1 VNNNRPSLAWRLWL
15 LIAQVIAVS
24 AGLLIAWRA
33 FGPEPVAPARTD
45 VVALARGAAR
55 RHVGVGAKWQGRHDT
70 PRGRLSRGGGQGLGL
85 GRQHLHAQGTA
96 TTVARLAAALW
107 RLRRGGARRASPA
120 WAPASIVAAQGFI
133 LTNNHV
139 VEGADEIAV
148 MPPGGKV
155 AEARVVGTDP
165 ETDLAVLRVEAK
177 GLQPITFADPASVQ
191 IGDIVL
197 AVGDPFG
204 VGQTVTQ
211 GIVSATGRNR
221 LGINTF
227 ENFIQTD
234 AAINPGNSGGALVD
248 ASGHLVGINTAIYSR
263 SGGSQGIG
271 FAIPVSLARQVM
283 EQIIATGRVSRGW
296 LGVSARDVIH
306 ETTGAAAGAALVA
319 VQRGGPAERAGLARA
334 GDTVLS
340 INGKEVVDTAALI
353 NETAALSPGTQGA
366 VQDPARPR
374 GQSPW
379 WSNWADARSRASQ

>member
-1 VNNNRPSLAWRLWL
+1 MNDRRPSVVRRLWL
-15 LIAQVIAVS
+15 LLAQVTTVA
-24 AGLLIAWRA
+24 AGLLVAWQA

-45 VVALARGAAR
+45 VVALREA
-55 RHVGVGAKWQGRHDT
+55 
-70 PRGRLSRGGGQGLGL
+70 P
-85 GRQHLHAQGTA
+85 HAD
-96 TTVARLAAALW
+96 
-107 RLRRGGARRASPA
+107 ASGS
-120 WAPASIVAAQGFI
+120 APAGSAVAKRLETGFRAASAKASASVVNIYTRKTPPRQLPGWLRPYGGSDEEAIQGQSSLGSGVIVAAQGFI

-148 MPPGGKV
+148 MLPGGKV

-165 ETDLAVLRVEAK
+165 ETDLAVLRVDAR
-177 GLQPITFADPASVQ
+177 GLQPITFADPATVQ
-191 IGDIVL
+191 VGDVVL

-248 ASGHLVGINTAIYSR
+248 TSGHLVGINTAIYSR

-283 EQIIATGRVSRGW
+283 EQIISTGRVRRGW

-306 ETTGAAAGAALVA
+306 EATGAAAGAALVA
-319 VQRGGPAERAGLARA
+319 IQRGGPAERAGLRA
-334 GDTVLS
+334 GDTVVA
-340 INGKEVVDTAALI
+340 INGKEIADTTALI
-353 NETAALSPGTQGA
+353 NETAALAPGAKAQFKVLRGSGA
-366 VQDPARPR
+366 MTLAVELGQRPVGR
-374 GQSPW
+374 KP
-379 WSNWADARSRASQ
+379 

>member
-1 VNNNRPSLAWRLWL
+1 MTNNRPSLVWRLWL
-15 LIAQVIAVS
+15 LIAQVVAVS
-24 AGLLIAWRA
+24 AGLLIGWKA
-33 FGPEPVAPARTD
+33 FGPEPAAPVRTD
-45 VVALARGAAR
+45 VVALREAPHADTSPSTPADKAVMTRLEGGFRAAA
-55 RHVGVGAKWQGRHDT
+55 AKASASVVNIYTRKAP
-70 PRGRLSRGGGQGLGL
+70 PRQLPGWLRPYGGSDEEA
-85 GRQHLHAQGTA
+85 AQGQSSLGSG
-96 TTVARLAAALW
+96 V
-107 RLRRGGARRASPA
+107 
-120 WAPASIVAAQGFI
+120 IVAAQGFI

-148 MPPGGKV
+148 MLPGGKV

-177 GLQPITFADPASVQ
+177 GLQPVTFADPASVH

-296 LGVSARDVIH
+296 LGVSARDIIH

-319 VQRGGPAERAGLARA
+319 VQRGGPADRAGLRA

-340 INGKEVVDTAALI
+340 INGKEIGDTAALI
-353 NETAALSPGTQGA
+353 NETAALSPGTQAQFKILRGREAMSLA
-366 VQDPARPR
+366 VELGQRPVARK
-374 GQSPW
+374 Q
-379 WSNWADARSRASQ
+379 

>member
-1 VNNNRPSLAWRLWL
+1 MNDTRPSLVWRLWL

-33 FGPEPVAPARTD
+33 FGPEPATPARPD
-45 VVALARGAAR
+45 IVALREAPHADPAASAP
-55 RHVGVGAKWQGRHDT
+55 GAK
-70 PRGRLSRGGGQGLGL
+70 
-85 GRQHLHAQGTA
+85 AV
-96 TTVARLAAALW
+96 VARLEGGFRAAAAKASASVVNIYTRKAPPRQLPGW
-107 RLRRGGARRASPA
+107 LRPYGGSEEEAAQGQS
-120 WAPASIVAAQGFI
+120 SLGSGVIVAAQGFI

-148 MPPGGKV
+148 MLPGGKV

-165 ETDLAVLRVEAK
+165 ETDLAVLRIDAK

-296 LGVSARDVIH
+296 LGVSARDVVH

-319 VQRGGPAERAGLARA
+319 VQRGGPADRAGLRA
-334 GDTVLS
+334 GGTVVS
-340 INGKEVVDTAALI
+340 INGKEISDTAALI
-353 NETAALSPGTQGA
+353 NETAALSPGTQAQFKVLRGREA
-366 VQDPARPR
+366 VSLAVELGQRPVTR
-374 GQSPW
+374 KP
-379 WSNWADARSRASQ
+379 

>member
-1 VNNNRPSLAWRLWL
+1 VNNNRPSLVRRLWL
-15 LIAQVIAVS
+15 VIAQVIAVS

-45 VVALARGAAR
+45 VVALREAPHADTSASAPNGKAVMTRLEGGFRAAA
-55 RHVGVGAKWQGRHDT
+55 AKASASVVNIYTRKAP
-70 PRGRLSRGGGQGLGL
+70 PRQLPGWLRPYGGSDEEA
-85 GRQHLHAQGTA
+85 AQGQSSLGSG
-96 TTVARLAAALW
+96 V
-107 RLRRGGARRASPA
+107 
-120 WAPASIVAAQGFI
+120 IVAAQGFI

-148 MPPGGKV
+148 MLPGGKV

-283 EQIIATGRVSRGW
+283 EQIIASGRVSRGW

-319 VQRGGPAERAGLARA
+319 VQRGGPADRAGLRA

-353 NETAALSPGTQGA
+353 NETAALNPGTQAQFKILRGREA
-366 VQDPARPR
+366 VSLAVELGQRPVTR
-374 GQSPW
+374 KP
-379 WSNWADARSRASQ
+379 

>member
-1 VNNNRPSLAWRLWL
+1 MNNNRPSAVWRLWL

-45 VVALARGAAR
+45 VVALREAPHADTSASAPNGKAVATRLEAGFRAAA
-55 RHVGVGAKWQGRHDT
+55 AKASSSVVNIYTRKAP
-70 PRGRLSRGGGQGLGL
+70 PRQLPGWVRPYGDSGEEA
-85 GRQHLHAQGTA
+85 AQGQSSLGSG
-96 TTVARLAAALW
+96 V
-107 RLRRGGARRASPA
+107 
-120 WAPASIVAAQGFI
+120 IVAAQGFI

-148 MPPGGKV
+148 MLPGGKV

-248 ASGHLVGINTAIYSR
+248 TSGHLVGINTAIYSR

-306 ETTGAAAGAALVA
+306 ETTGAATGAALVA
-319 VQRGGPAERAGLARA
+319 VQRGGPADRAGLRA
-334 GDTVLS
+334 GDAVVS
-340 INGKEVVDTAALI
+340 INGKEIGDTAALI
-353 NETAALSPGTQGA
+353 NETAALSPGTKARFKVLRGREALSLA
-366 VQDPARPR
+366 VELGQRPVARK
-374 GQSPW
+374 Q
-379 WSNWADARSRASQ
+379 

>member
-1 VNNNRPSLAWRLWL
+1 MNNNRPSLVWRLWL

-24 AGLLIAWRA
+24 AGLLIAWKA

-45 VVALARGAAR
+45 VVALREAPHADTSASAPNGKAVMTRLEGGFRAAA
-55 RHVGVGAKWQGRHDT
+55 AKASASVVNIYTRKAP
-70 PRGRLSRGGGQGLGL
+70 PRQLPGWLRPYGGSDEEA
-85 GRQHLHAQGTA
+85 AQGQSSLGSG
-96 TTVARLAAALW
+96 V
-107 RLRRGGARRASPA
+107 
-120 WAPASIVAAQGFI
+120 IVATQGFI

-148 MPPGGKV
+148 MLPGGKV

-165 ETDLAVLRVEAK
+165 ETDLAVLRIEVK

-319 VQRGGPAERAGLARA
+319 VQRGGPADRAGLRA
-334 GDTVLS
+334 GDTVVS
-340 INGKEVVDTAALI
+340 INGKEISDTAALI
-353 NETAALSPGTQGA
+353 NETAALSPGTQAQFKILRGREA
-366 VQDPARPR
+366 VSLAVELGRRPVTR
-374 GQSPW
+374 KP
-379 WSNWADARSRASQ
+379 

>member
-1 VNNNRPSLAWRLWL
+1 MNNSRPSVVWRLWL

-24 AGLLIAWRA
+24 AGLLIAWKA
-33 FGPEPVAPARTD
+33 FGPEEPVAPARTD
-45 VVALARGAAR
+45 VVAVREAPLADGAASAPNGKSVATR
-55 RHVGVGAKWQGRHDT
+55 LEAGFRAAAAKASASVVNIYTRKAP
-70 PRGRLSRGGGQGLGL
+70 PRQLPGWLRPYGGSDEEA
-85 GRQHLHAQGTA
+85 AQGQSSLGSG
-96 TTVARLAAALW
+96 V
-107 RLRRGGARRASPA
+107 
-120 WAPASIVAAQGFI
+120 IVAAQGFI

-139 VEGADEIAV
+139 VDGADEIAV
-148 MPPGGKV
+148 MLPGGKV

-248 ASGHLVGINTAIYSR
+248 TSGHLVGINTAIYSR

-296 LGVSARDVIH
+296 LGVSARDVVH

-319 VQRGGPAERAGLARA
+319 VQRGGPADRASLRA
-334 GDTVLS
+334 GDTVVS
-340 INGKEVVDTAALI
+340 INGKEIGDTAALI
-353 NETAALSPGTQGA
+353 NETAALSPGTKAQFKVLRGREAMALA
-366 VQDPARPR
+366 VELGQRPLARK
-374 GQSPW
+374 Q
-379 WSNWADARSRASQ
+379 

>member
-1 VNNNRPSLAWRLWL
+1 MNSNPSSLAWRLWL
-15 LIAQVIAVS
+15 LVAQVIAVS
-24 AGLLIAWRA
+24 AGLLIAWKA

-45 VVALARGAAR
+45 VVALREA
-55 RHVGVGAKWQGRHDT
+55 
-70 PRGRLSRGGGQGLGL
+70 P
-85 GRQHLHAQGTA
+85 HAD
-96 TTVARLAAALW
+96 
-107 RLRRGGARRASPA
+107 
-120 WAPASIVAAQGFI
+120 APASASNGKAVATRLEAGFRAAAAKASASVVNIYTRKAPPRQLPGWLRPYGGQDEEAAQGQSSLGSGVIVAAQGFI

-148 MPPGGKV
+148 MLPGGKV

-248 ASGHLVGINTAIYSR
+248 TSGHLVGINTAIYSR

-306 ETTGAAAGAALVA
+306 ESTGAAAGAALVGI
-319 VQRGGPAERAGLARA
+319 QRGGPADRAGLRA
-334 GDTVLS
+334 GDTVVS
-340 INGKEVVDTAALI
+340 INDKAITDTAALI
-353 NETAALSPGTQGA
+353 NETAALSPGTRAQFKVMRDREA
-366 VQDPARPR
+366 VSLAVELGQRPA
-374 GQSPW
+374 
-379 WSNWADARSRASQ
+379 ARKQ

>member
-1 VNNNRPSLAWRLWL
+1 MNINRPSVVWRLWL

-45 VVALARGAAR
+45 VVALREASHADASASAPNGKAVA
-55 RHVGVGAKWQGRHDT
+55 T
-70 PRGRLSRGGGQGLGL
+70 RLEAGFR
-85 GRQHLHAQGTA
+85 
-96 TTVARLAAALW
+96 AAAAKASASVVNIYTRKAPPRQLPGW
-107 RLRRGGARRASPA
+107 LRPYGGSDDEAALGQS
-120 WAPASIVAAQGFI
+120 SLGSGVIVAAQGFI

-148 MPPGGKV
+148 MLPGGKV

-165 ETDLAVLRVEAK
+165 EADLAVLRVEVK

-191 IGDIVL
+191 TGDIVL

-248 ASGHLVGINTAIYSR
+248 TSGHLVGINTAIYSR

-271 FAIPVSLARQVM
+271 FAIPVSLARQVL

-296 LGVSARDVIH
+296 LGVSASDVIH

-319 VQRGGPAERAGLARA
+319 VQRGGPADRAGLRA
-334 GDTVLS
+334 GDTVVS
-340 INGKEVVDTAALI
+340 INGKDIGDTAALV
-353 NETAALSPGTQGA
+353 NETAALSPGTKAQFKVMRDREAMALA
-366 VQDPARPR
+366 VELGQRPVVR
-374 GQSPW
+374 KP
-379 WSNWADARSRASQ
+379 

>member
-1 VNNNRPSLAWRLWL
+1 MVWRLWL

-33 FGPEPVAPARTD
+33 FGPEPATPARPD
-45 VVALARGAAR
+45 IVALREAPHADPAASAP
-55 RHVGVGAKWQGRHDT
+55 GAK
-70 PRGRLSRGGGQGLGL
+70 
-85 GRQHLHAQGTA
+85 AV
-96 TTVARLAAALW
+96 VARLEGGFRAAAAKASASVVNIYTRKAPPRQLPGW
-107 RLRRGGARRASPA
+107 LRPYGGSEEEAAQGQS
-120 WAPASIVAAQGFI
+120 SLGSGVIVAAQGFI

-148 MPPGGKV
+148 MLPGGKV

-165 ETDLAVLRVEAK
+165 ETDLAVLRIDAK

-296 LGVSARDVIH
+296 LGVSARDVVH

-319 VQRGGPAERAGLARA
+319 VQRGGPADRAGLRA
-334 GDTVLS
+334 GDTVVS
-340 INGKEVVDTAALI
+340 INGKEISDTAALI
-353 NETAALSPGTQGA
+353 NETAALSPGTQAQFKVLRGREA
-366 VQDPARPR
+366 VSLAVELGQRPVTR
-374 GQSPW
+374 KP
-379 WSNWADARSRASQ
+379 

>member
-1 VNNNRPSLAWRLWL
+1 MNNNQPTLVRRLWL
-15 LIAQVIAVS
+15 LVAQVIAVS
-24 AGLLIAWRA
+24 AGLLIAWKA

-45 VVALARGAAR
+45 VVALREAPHADASASAPAGKAVSTGLEAGFRAAS
-55 RHVGVGAKWQGRHDT
+55 AKASASVVNIYTRKT
-70 PRGRLSRGGGQGLGL
+70 PPRQLPGWLRPYGGSDEEA
-85 GRQHLHAQGTA
+85 AQGQSSLGSG
-96 TTVARLAAALW
+96 V
-107 RLRRGGARRASPA
+107 
-120 WAPASIVAAQGFI
+120 IVAAQGFI

-139 VEGADEIAV
+139 IEGADEIAV
-148 MPPGGKV
+148 MLPGGKV

-191 IGDIVL
+191 VGDIVL

-248 ASGHLVGINTAIYSR
+248 TSGHLVGINTAIYSR

-306 ETTGAAAGAALVA
+306 ETTGAAVGAALVA
-319 VQRGGPAERAGLARA
+319 VQRGGPADRAGLRA
-334 GDTVLS
+334 GDAVVS
-340 INGKEVVDTAALI
+340 INGKEIGDTAALI
-353 NETAALSPGTQGA
+353 NETAALNPGTKAQFKVMRGREALSLA
-366 VQDPARPR
+366 VELGQRPITR
-374 GQSPW
+374 KP
-379 WSNWADARSRASQ
+379 

>member
-1 VNNNRPSLAWRLWL
+1 MNDKRPSIVWRLWL

-24 AGLLIAWRA
+24 AGLLIAWKA
-33 FGPEPVAPARTD
+33 FGPEPVAPGRAD
-45 VVALARGAAR
+45 VVALREAPPADATASAPNGKAVATRLEAGFRAAA
-55 RHVGVGAKWQGRHDT
+55 AKASASVVNIYTRKAP
-70 PRGRLSRGGGQGLGL
+70 PRQLPGWPRPYGGSDEEA
-85 GRQHLHAQGTA
+85 AQGQSSLGSG
-96 TTVARLAAALW
+96 VV
-107 RLRRGGARRASPA
+107 
-120 WAPASIVAAQGFI
+120 VAAQGFI

-139 VEGADEIAV
+139 VDGADEIAV
-148 MPPGGKV
+148 MLPGGKV

-165 ETDLAVLRVEAK
+165 ETDLAVLRVDAK

-248 ASGHLVGINTAIYSR
+248 TSGHLVGINTAIYSR

-319 VQRGGPAERAGLARA
+319 VQRGGPAERAGLRA
-334 GDTVLS
+334 GDTVVS
-340 INGKEVVDTAALI
+340 INGKEIGDTAALI
-353 NETAALSPGTQGA
+353 NETAALAPGTRAQFKVLRERKAMALA
-366 VQDPARPR
+366 VELGQRPVTR
-374 GQSPW
+374 KQ
-379 WSNWADARSRASQ
+379 

>member
-1 VNNNRPSLAWRLWL
+1 VNNHHPSFVWRLWL

-24 AGLLIAWRA
+24 AGLLIAWKA
-33 FGPEPVAPARTD
+33 FGPEPAAPTRTD
-45 VVALARGAAR
+45 VVAVREAPLADGAASAPNGKSVATR
-55 RHVGVGAKWQGRHDT
+55 LEAGFRAAAAKASASVVNIYTRKAP
-70 PRGRLSRGGGQGLGL
+70 PRQLPGWLRPYGGSDEEA
-85 GRQHLHAQGTA
+85 AQGQSSLGSG
-96 TTVARLAAALW
+96 V
-107 RLRRGGARRASPA
+107 
-120 WAPASIVAAQGFI
+120 IVAAQGFI

-139 VEGADEIAV
+139 VDGADEIAV
-148 MPPGGKV
+148 MLPGGKV

-248 ASGHLVGINTAIYSR
+248 TSGHLVGINTAIYSR

-319 VQRGGPAERAGLARA
+319 VQRGGPAERAGLRA
-334 GDTVLS
+334 GDTVMS
-340 INGKEVVDTAALI
+340 INGKDIGDTAALI
-353 NETAALSPGTQGA
+353 NETAALSPGTKAQFKVMRGREALSLA
-366 VQDPARPR
+366 VELGQRPVVR
-374 GQSPW
+374 KQ
-379 WSNWADARSRASQ
+379 

>member
-1 VNNNRPSLAWRLWL
+1 MNNSRPSVVWRLWL

-24 AGLLIAWRA
+24 AGLLIAWKA
-33 FGPEPVAPARTD
+33 FGPGEPVAPARTD
-45 VVALARGAAR
+45 VVAVREAPLADGAASAPNGKSVATR
-55 RHVGVGAKWQGRHDT
+55 LEAGFRAAAAKASASVVNIYTRKAP
-70 PRGRLSRGGGQGLGL
+70 PRQLPGWLRPYGGSDEEA
-85 GRQHLHAQGTA
+85 AQGQSSLGSG
-96 TTVARLAAALW
+96 V
-107 RLRRGGARRASPA
+107 
-120 WAPASIVAAQGFI
+120 IVAAQGFI

-139 VEGADEIAV
+139 VDGADEIAV
-148 MPPGGKV
+148 MLPGGKV

-248 ASGHLVGINTAIYSR
+248 TSGHLVGINTAIYSR

-296 LGVSARDVIH
+296 LGVSARDVVH
-306 ETTGAAAGAALVA
+306 ETTGAAAGVALVA
-319 VQRGGPAERAGLARA
+319 VQRGGPAERAGLRA
-334 GDTVLS
+334 GDTVVS
-340 INGKEVVDTAALI
+340 INGKEIGDTAALI
-353 NETAALSPGTQGA
+353 NETAALSPGTKAQFKVLRGREAMALA
-366 VQDPARPR
+366 VELGQRPLARK
-374 GQSPW
+374 Q
-379 WSNWADARSRASQ
+379 

>member
-1 VNNNRPSLAWRLWL
+1 MNNSRPSLAWRLWL

-24 AGLLIAWRA
+24 AGLLIAWKA
-33 FGPEPVAPARTD
+33 FGPEPMTPTRTD
-45 VVALARGAAR
+45 VVALREAPHADTSASGPNGKTVMTRLEGGFRAAA
-55 RHVGVGAKWQGRHDT
+55 AKASASVVNIYTRKAP
-70 PRGRLSRGGGQGLGL
+70 PRQPPEWLRPYGGGTDEEA
-85 GRQHLHAQGTA
+85 AQGQSSLGSG
-96 TTVARLAAALW
+96 V
-107 RLRRGGARRASPA
+107 
-120 WAPASIVAAQGFI
+120 IVATQGFI

-139 VEGADEIAV
+139 VDGADEIAV
-148 MPPGGKV
+148 MLPGGKV

-165 ETDLAVLRVEAK
+165 DTDLAVLRVEAK

-248 ASGHLVGINTAIYSR
+248 TSGHLVGINTAIYSR

-306 ETTGAAAGAALVA
+306 ETTGAAVGAALVA
-319 VQRGGPAERAGLARA
+319 VQRGGPAERAGLRA
-334 GDTVLS
+334 GDTVVS
-340 INGKEVVDTAALI
+340 INGKPIGDTASLV
-353 NETAALSPGTQGA
+353 NETASLSPGSTAQFKVLRGPEA
-366 VQDPARPR
+366 VSLAVELGQRPVVR
-374 GQSPW
+374 RQ
-379 WSNWADARSRASQ
+379 

>member
-1 VNNNRPSLAWRLWL
+1 MNNHRPSFVWRLWL

-24 AGLLIAWRA
+24 AGLLIAWKA
-33 FGPEPVAPARTD
+33 FGPEPAAPTRTD
-45 VVALARGAAR
+45 VVAVREAPLADGAASAPNGKSVATR
-55 RHVGVGAKWQGRHDT
+55 LEAGFRAAAAKASASVVNIYTRKAP
-70 PRGRLSRGGGQGLGL
+70 PRQLPGWLRPYGGSDEEA
-85 GRQHLHAQGTA
+85 AQGQSSLGSG
-96 TTVARLAAALW
+96 V
-107 RLRRGGARRASPA
+107 
-120 WAPASIVAAQGFI
+120 IVAAQGFI

-139 VEGADEIAV
+139 VDGADEIAV
-148 MPPGGKV
+148 MLPGGKV

-248 ASGHLVGINTAIYSR
+248 TSGHLVGINTAIYSR

-319 VQRGGPAERAGLARA
+319 VQRGGPAERAGLRA

-340 INGKEVVDTAALI
+340 INGKEIGDTAALI
-353 NETAALSPGTQGA
+353 NETAALSPGTKAQFKVMRGREALSLA
-366 VQDPARPR
+366 VELGQRPVVR
-374 GQSPW
+374 KQ
-379 WSNWADARSRASQ
+379 

>member
-1 VNNNRPSLAWRLWL
+1 MNNNRPSLVWRLWL

-24 AGLLIAWRA
+24 AGLLIAWKA

-45 VVALARGAAR
+45 VVALREAPHADTSASAPAGKAVMTRLEGGFRAAA
-55 RHVGVGAKWQGRHDT
+55 AKASASVVNIYTRKAP
-70 PRGRLSRGGGQGLGL
+70 PRQLPGWLRPYGGSDEEA
-85 GRQHLHAQGTA
+85 AQGQSSLGSG
-96 TTVARLAAALW
+96 V
-107 RLRRGGARRASPA
+107 
-120 WAPASIVAAQGFI
+120 IVAAQGFI

-148 MPPGGKV
+148 MLPGGKV

-319 VQRGGPAERAGLARA
+319 VQRGGPAERAGLRA

-353 NETAALSPGTQGA
+353 NETAALSPGTQAQFKILRGREA
-366 VQDPARPR
+366 VSRVVELGQRPVTR
-374 GQSPW
+374 KP
-379 WSNWADARSRASQ
+379 

>member
-1 VNNNRPSLAWRLWL
+1 MNNNQPTLVRRLWL
-15 LIAQVIAVS
+15 LVAQVIAVS
-24 AGLLIAWRA
+24 AGLLIAWKA

-45 VVALARGAAR
+45 VVALREAPHADASASAPAGKAVSTRLEAGFRAAS
-55 RHVGVGAKWQGRHDT
+55 AKASASVVNIYTRKT
-70 PRGRLSRGGGQGLGL
+70 PPRQLPGWLRPYGGSDEEA
-85 GRQHLHAQGTA
+85 AQGQSSLGSG
-96 TTVARLAAALW
+96 V
-107 RLRRGGARRASPA
+107 
-120 WAPASIVAAQGFI
+120 IVAAQGFI

-148 MPPGGKV
+148 MLPGGKV

-165 ETDLAVLRVEAK
+165 ETDLAVLRVDAK

-191 IGDIVL
+191 VGDIVL

-248 ASGHLVGINTAIYSR
+248 TSGHLVSINTAIYSR

-296 LGVSARDVIH
+296 LGVSARDVVH
-306 ETTGAAAGAALVA
+306 ETSGAAAGAALVA
-319 VQRGGPAERAGLARA
+319 VQRGGPADRAGLRA
-334 GDTVLS
+334 GDTVVS
-340 INGKEVVDTAALI
+340 INGKEISDTAALI
-353 NETAALSPGTQGA
+353 NETAALSPGTQAQFKILRGREA
-366 VQDPARPR
+366 VSLAVELGRRPVTR
-374 GQSPW
+374 KP
-379 WSNWADARSRASQ
+379 

>member
-1 VNNNRPSLAWRLWL
+1 MNINRPSVVWRLWL

-24 AGLLIAWRA
+24 AGLLIAWKA

-45 VVALARGAAR
+45 VVALREASHADASASAPNGKAVATRLEAGFRAAA
-55 RHVGVGAKWQGRHDT
+55 AKASASVVNIYTRKAP
-70 PRGRLSRGGGQGLGL
+70 PRQLPGWLRPYGGSDDEA
-85 GRQHLHAQGTA
+85 AQGQSSLGSG
-96 TTVARLAAALW
+96 V
-107 RLRRGGARRASPA
+107 
-120 WAPASIVAAQGFI
+120 IVAAQGFI

-148 MPPGGKV
+148 MLPGGKV

-165 ETDLAVLRVEAK
+165 EADLAVLRVEVK

-191 IGDIVL
+191 TGDIVL

-248 ASGHLVGINTAIYSR
+248 TSGHLVGINTAIYSR

-271 FAIPVSLARQVM
+271 FAIPVSLARQVL

-296 LGVSARDVIH
+296 LGVSASDVIH

-319 VQRGGPAERAGLARA
+319 VQRGGPADRAGLRA
-334 GDTVLS
+334 GDTVVS
-340 INGKEVVDTAALI
+340 INGKDIGDTAALV
-353 NETAALSPGTQGA
+353 NETAALSPGTKAQFKVMRDREAMALA
-366 VQDPARPR
+366 VELGQRPVVR
-374 GQSPW
+374 KP
-379 WSNWADARSRASQ
+379 

>member
-1 VNNNRPSLAWRLWL
+1 MNNNRPSLAWRLWL

-45 VVALARGAAR
+45 VVALREAPHADTSASAPNGKAVMTRLEGGFRAAA
-55 RHVGVGAKWQGRHDT
+55 AKASASVVNIYTRKAP
-70 PRGRLSRGGGQGLGL
+70 PRQLPGWLRPYGGSDEEA
-85 GRQHLHAQGTA
+85 AQGQSSLGSG
-96 TTVARLAAALW
+96 V
-107 RLRRGGARRASPA
+107 
-120 WAPASIVAAQGFI
+120 IVAAQGFI

-148 MPPGGKV
+148 MLPGGKV

-165 ETDLAVLRVEAK
+165 EADLAVLRVEAK

-319 VQRGGPAERAGLARA
+319 VQRGGPAERAGLRA

-353 NETAALSPGTQGA
+353 NETAALSPGTQAQFKILRGREA
-366 VQDPARPR
+366 VSVAVELGRRPVTR
-374 GQSPW
+374 KP
-379 WSNWADARSRASQ
+379 

>member
-1 VNNNRPSLAWRLWL
+1 MNNNRPSVVWRLWL

-24 AGLLIAWRA
+24 AGLLIAWKA
-33 FGPEPVAPARTD
+33 FGPEPIAPARTD
-45 VVALARGAAR
+45 VVTVREAPLADGAASAPNGKSVATR
-55 RHVGVGAKWQGRHDT
+55 LEAGFRAAAAKASASVVNIYTRKAP
-70 PRGRLSRGGGQGLGL
+70 PRQLPGWLRPYGGSDEEA
-85 GRQHLHAQGTA
+85 AQGQSSLGSG
-96 TTVARLAAALW
+96 V
-107 RLRRGGARRASPA
+107 
-120 WAPASIVAAQGFI
+120 IVAAQGFI

-148 MPPGGKV
+148 MLPGGKV

-248 ASGHLVGINTAIYSR
+248 TSGHLVGINTAIYSR

-319 VQRGGPAERAGLARA
+319 VQRGGPAERAGLRA
-334 GDTVLS
+334 GDTVMS
-340 INGKEVVDTAALI
+340 INGKEIGDTAALI
-353 NETAALSPGTQGA
+353 NETAALSPGTKAQFKVMRGREALSLA
-366 VQDPARPR
+366 VELGQRPVVR
-374 GQSPW
+374 KQ
-379 WSNWADARSRASQ
+379 